1 MTDVAV
7 ILQSLEAGS
16 LPMASGLSALL
27 MKSRDDPVEVFAS
40 VPFLIQQLSS
50 ENDLNKIS
58 IILNIFC
65 ELLGASERESA
76 GDATAEA
83 ITKSNVLASFFNLL
97 PESEF
102 SVRFPLLRTLLYTC
116 QRLPKDVQLA
126 AVSSGIAIGQLTGIL
141 QDSREILRFVQ
152 VFIKQ
157 GWAVLKFN
165 FYLGMKQFCFSPNCA
180 KITKIYQFYSPS
192 SLVLSFSYTSLN
204 LSHGLKVESSCKT
217 VLN

>member
-1 MTDVAV
+1 LQKTMTDVAV

-16 LPMASGLSALL
+16 LPMQSGLSALL

-40 VPFLIQQLSS
+40 VPFLIQQISS

-83 ITKSNVLASFFNLL
+83 IIKSNVLASFFNLL

-141 QDSREILRFVQ
+141 QDSREILRFELHLICM
-152 VFIKQ
+152 F
-157 GWAVLKFN
+157 
-165 FYLGMKQFCFSPNCA
+165 
-180 KITKIYQFYSPS
+180 
-192 SLVLSFSYTSLN
+192 
-204 LSHGLKVESSCKT
+204 
-217 VLN
+217 